1 MVTVHFAALV
11 LIAMLSFFIG
21 KTYGR
26 VESILLFNQRM
37 RDIVAALK
45 KVESL
50 AELRGEKLASLSADE
65 IVYRTQK
72 QLEMKNED
80 D

>member
-26 VESILLFNQRM
+26 VESILLFNRRM

-65 IVYRTQK
+65 SVYRT
-72 QLEMKNED
+72 
-80 D
+80 